1 MQNDRTQKYTIS
13 FINDGSHAMIKFSVS
28 VLVSVLA
35 LAASHAY
42 AAQCEPGKV
51 AEKYPVYAGKTVKI
65 AASPTQPP
73 FAFTNP
79 NEPEKMSGF
88 EAELIERAMTCGG
101 LKFQFVKGAWSAL
114 LPSLFSGATDVM
126 IGSVNYRPDRAER
139 GDFVLFMQAGQTVVV
154 PRGNVKKIGSMDELC
169 GLIGSSVV
177 GGTPAQAVEVQS
189 RQCVQRGKP
198 AIDFRPAVASDAS
211 YRQVLN
217 GRVDFVMD
225 DTGAAVARVANE
237 PELAIAFSNTTDI
250 RSGMVV
256 AKGNAEM
263 LQIVADGL
271 AVQQQDG
278 TMAAL
283 AAKYGLP
290 PETVVPVEVRR

>member
-1 MQNDRTQKYTIS
+1 MTKFRLS
-13 FINDGSHAMIKFSVS
+13 ALAAM
-28 VLVSVLA
+28 LA
-35 LAASHAY
+35 LAASPAC
-42 AAQCEPGKV
+42 AARCEPDKV
-51 AEKYPVYAGKTVKI
+51 AEKYPVHAGKVVKV

-73 FAFTNP
+73 FAFVNP
-79 NEPEKMSGF
+79 DDPERMSGF
-88 EAELIERAMTCGG
+88 EAELIEKAMACGG
-101 LKFQFVKGAWSAL
+101 LKFEFVKGVWSGL

-126 IGSVNYRPDRAER
+126 IGAVNYRPDRAER
-139 GDFVLFMQAGQTVVV
+139 GDFVLFMQDRQSVVV
-154 PRGNVKKIGSMDELC
+154 PRSNPKKIGSMDELC

-177 GGTPAQAVEVQS
+177 GGTPAQALEAQS
-189 RQCVQRGKP
+189 RQCAQGGKP

-211 YRQVLN
+211 YRQVLI

-225 DTGAAVARVANE
+225 DTAAAATRVSRE
-237 PELAIAFSNTTDI
+237 PELAVAFSNGTDI

-256 AKGNAEM
+256 VKGNAEM
-263 LQIVADGL
+263 LRIVADGL

-290 PETVVPVEVRR
+290 LETMIPVEVRQ